1 MSGVVVGLSGGID
14 SAVAAL
20 LLRDAGHQVRG
31 ATLELSDA
39 DDPRSC
45 CSPTAVR
52 RAGAVAG
59 VLGIPHDVVDARAA
73 FSTAVIERFVSSY
86 LSGETPN
93 PCIDCNP
100 WRFGRLAALA
110 DAAGAERVATGHYAR
125 LVRRRGGAFL
135 ARGFDAEKDQSYM
148 LWRVGGAL
156 LDRLEFPLGEMTKV
170 EVRALAERAG
180 LPVVAV
186 PESQEV
192 CFAPDGYR
200 EFLAARGAGDSDG
213 EIVDA
218 EGRVIGRHRGAWR
231 YTVGQRRGLGIA
243 AEGPLYVLAV
253 DAGSG
258 RVTVGAKEAL
268 AVSAVALDG
277 VVDYDLGDGAEL
289 TVQLRYRSAA
299 TGVRRL
305 RRLAA
310 GRALVDLS
318 EPFFG
323 LATGQSA
330 VFYRGDLVVG
340 GGVVAGLAAA
350 SERAGY
356 DSLAPQSDWV

>member
-1 MSGVVVGLSGGID
+1 MSGVVVGLSGGVD

-20 LLRDAGHQVRG
+20 LLRDGGHRVRG
-31 ATLELSDA
+31 ATLELSDV

-73 FSTAVIERFVSSY
+73 FSTAVVEGFVASY

-100 WRFGRLAALA
+100 WRFARLIALA

-125 LVRRRGGAFL
+125 IVRRRAAAFL
-135 ARGFDAEKDQSYM
+135 ARGTDADKDQSYM

-156 LDRLEFPLGEMTKV
+156 LDRLEFPLGELTKV
-170 EVRALAERAG
+170 EVRALAGRAG

-200 EFLAARGAGDSDG
+200 EFLAARGAGDTGG
-213 EIVDA
+213 EIVDVR
-218 EGRVIGRHRGAWR
+218 GRVIGRHRGAWR
-231 YTVGQRRGLGIA
+231 FTVGQRRGLGVA
-243 AEGPLYVLAV
+243 SDAPLYVLAV

-258 RVTVGAKEAL
+258 RVTVGAQESL
-268 AVSAVALDG
+268 AVTSVELRG
-277 VVDYDLGDGAEL
+277 VVDYDLGDGTEL
-289 TVQLRYRSAA
+289 TVQLRYRSGAI
-299 TGVRRL
+299 GVRRL
-305 RRLAA
+305 RRQAA
-310 GRALVDLS
+310 DRVVVDLS

-323 LATGQSA
+323 LAAGQSA
-330 VFYRGDLVVG
+330 VFYRGDIVVG
-340 GGVVAGLAAA
+340 GGVVAKPTPG
-350 SERAGY
+350 SEGAGC
-356 DSLAPQSDWV
+356 DSLAAQSDWI

>member
-1 MSGVVVGLSGGID
+1 MSGVVVGLSGGVD

-59 VLGIPHDVVDARAA
+59 ILGIPHDVVDARAA
-73 FSTAVIERFVSSY
+73 FSTVVIERFVASY

-100 WRFGRLAALA
+100 WRFARLAALA
-110 DAAGAERVATGHYAR
+110 DAARASRVASGHYAR
-125 LVRRRGGAFL
+125 IVRRRGAAFL
-135 ARGFDAEKDQSYM
+135 ARGFDADKDQSYM
-148 LWRVGGAL
+148 LWRVGGARL
-156 LDRLEFPLGEMTKV
+156 GRLDFPLGELTKV
-170 EVRALAERAG
+170 EVRVLAERAG

-200 EFLAARGAGDSDG
+200 EFLAARGAGDADG

-218 EGRVIGRHRGAWR
+218 EGSVIGRHRGVWR

-243 AEGPLYVLAV
+243 ADGPLYVLAV

-258 RVTVGAKEAL
+258 RVTVGRREAL
-268 AVSAVALDG
+268 AVTAVALNG
-277 VVDYDLGDGAEL
+277 VVDYDLGEGIEL
-289 TVQLRYRSAA
+289 TIQLRYRSAA

-318 EPFFG
+318 EPFVG
-323 LATGQSA
+323 LAAGQSA
-330 VFYRGDLVVG
+330 VFYRGDVVVG
-340 GGVVAGLAAA
+340 GGVVAGPVPGREGAVC
-350 SERAGY
+350 
-356 DSLAPQSDWV
+356 DSLTAQSDWI